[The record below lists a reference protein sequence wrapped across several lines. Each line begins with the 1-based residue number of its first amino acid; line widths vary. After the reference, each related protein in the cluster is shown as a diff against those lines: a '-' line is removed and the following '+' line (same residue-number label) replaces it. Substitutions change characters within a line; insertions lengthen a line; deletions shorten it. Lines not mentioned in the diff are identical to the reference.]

1 MASQAAAGPGGRP
14 IGPQGKRDRA
24 MEDLF
29 NTFAKTEDGE
39 STILKIPA
47 PFDFTLRDTSQKVVR
62 LKNNSLVAEAS
73 NHNPEKLSVVPNQ
86 FVTDKQY
93 PIILGVQEGKL
104 CLSCNPSAQPM
115 LQLEEK
121 EIMALVED
129 KEQAARFT
137 FHNTPTGS
145 THRFESAANP
155 GWFLCTSQKNSEPLS
170 VTNQPGAAQIT
181 EFYFQRLQT

>member
-1 MASQAAAGPGGRP
+1 MGP
-14 IGPQGKRDRA
+14 RA
-24 MEDLF
+24 L
-29 NTFAKTEDGE
+29 
-39 STILKIPA
+39 SPSCLP
-47 PFDFTLRDTSQKVVR
+47 S
-62 LKNNSLVAEAS
+62 
-73 NHNPEKLSVVPNQ
+73 EKLSVVPNQ

-104 CLSCNPSAQPM
+104 CLSCNPAAQPT

-145 THRFESAANP
+145 TH
-155 GWFLCTSQKNSEPLS
+155 WFLCTSQKNSEPLS